1 LTAIASVAEMTG
13 NFTLTLPIML
23 ACGLA
28 AQLARQITKGSV
40 YTTKL
45 LRRGIDIERP
55 KAIDALRAL
64 HVEQVMQ
71 QIGALDGQPLRFTDD
86 DGSPTGRLDGEAWSR
101 LVGPVTLRRRPQ
113 MLFGDE
119 DLEQAR
125 RQLVVYGRDGLP
137 VLSHDGK
144 LRGWLTR
151 SDVLA
156 ALADRLDSSE
166 QEIERGATVAERAA
180 GTEDIGHRPTR
191 PLPGH
196 ELLELRVHDDS
207 PALGRR
213 LIDIDWP
220 PGTTV
225 VAVTEGREVRAARP
239 DFALRAGER
248 VLVLAPVGA
257 APRRGDSARGVVDI
271 TS

>member
-1 LTAIASVAEMTG
+1 
-13 NFTLTLPIML
+13 
-23 ACGLA
+23 
-28 AQLARQITKGSV
+28 
-40 YTTKL
+40 
-45 LRRGIDIERP
+45 
-55 KAIDALRAL
+55 
-64 HVEQVMQ
+64 
-71 QIGALDGQPLRFTDD
+71 
-86 DGSPTGRLDGEAWSR
+86 
-101 LVGPVTLRRRPQ
+101 

-137 VLSHDGK
+137 VIGHDGE

-166 QEIERGATVAERAA
+166 QDIERGARVAERAA
-180 GTEDIGHRPTR
+180 GAGTLGHRPTR

-213 LIDIDWP
+213 LVEIDWP
-220 PGTTV
+220 SGTTV
-225 VAVTEGREVRAARP
+225 VAVTEGREVRAASP
-239 DFALRAGER
+239 DVTLRAGER
-248 VLVLAPVGA
+248 VLVLAPVAAAAGREEATGA
-257 APRRGDSARGVVDI
+257 WL
-271 TS
+271 T